1 MKNSNKKKIVA
12 ALDIGSSKICCA
24 VASIKD
30 EHSLEILSFAER
42 KSFGIRSGE
51 IESIRDCEDAVANVI
66 HDAEKFAKI
75 KIDSIV
81 TNISTK
87 SIKGLTI
94 EKEIKITNQF
104 VFCATYC

>member
-1 MKNSNKKKIVA
+1 MKNFNKNKIVT
-12 ALDIGSSKICCA
+12 ALDIGSSKICCT

-42 KSFGIRSGE
+42 ESFGINSGE
-51 IESIRDCEDAVANVI
+51 IKSIRDCEDVVANVI
-66 HDAEKFAKI
+66 HDAEESAKT

-87 SIKGLTI
+87 SIKSSVSDN
-94 EKEIKITNQF
+94 EI
-104 VFCATYC
+104 